1 MYIFAHLYLHKVKM
15 IKENATAKDVTDF
28 YDNFWRDKKRE
39 KVNTRHRLIRKHL
52 VKYGLKADSK
62 ILEIGCGNG
71 ILTEYIA
78 GVVTNGKVMGV
89 DISAETIKALQHRFA
104 AHKTIRFVVTDMSDY
119 QDETKYDFIV
129 LPDVLEHIPV
139 EYHANIFKT
148 LKNITHDN
156 SVIYINIPHPRA
168 TEYLKVHSPQLM
180 QVIDQEIEADKLC
193 ADAYAA
199 GFYLEKLDSY
209 KIAYH
214 QNEYQRIVFFPNVK
228 RKTMVPVPK
237 YYIIIRS
244 VLLRIFG

>member
-1 MYIFAHLYLHKVKM
+1 MYIFAILYIQRLKM

-39 KVNTRHRLIRKHL
+39 KVNTRHRLIRKNL
-52 VKYGLKADSK
+52 VKYGLKSDSK

-71 ILTEYIA
+71 ILTEFIA

-89 DISAETIKALQHRFA
+89 DISPETIKALQQRFA
-104 AHKTIRFVVTDMSDY
+104 GHKNIRFAVSDMSDY
-119 QDETKYDFIV
+119 KDDTKYDFIV

-156 SVIYINIPHPRA
+156 SVIYINIPHPRG
-168 TEYLKVHSPQLM
+168 TEYLKVHSPHLM

-199 GFYLEKLDSY
+199 GFYLEKLESY
-209 KIAYH
+209 AIAYH
-214 QNEYQRIVFFPNVK
+214 EYEYQSIVFLPKFK
-228 RKTMVPVPK
+228 RKSMTPVSK
-237 YYIIIRS
+237 TKIIIRS